1 MELGKSKEDYLK
13 AIFILQMKSSDVH
26 SVNIAEYMGV
36 SKASVSV
43 AMKQLRNKDYITM
56 DNSGKLHLS
65 PKGQALAAQIYE
77 RYSFFTSL
85 FSQLGVPDEIARK
98 DACAIEHVISN
109 ESYEKLRKGIIKKEQ
124 IAIFPTKRSSKPE
137 PPVHC

>member
-13 AIFILQMKSSDVH
+13 AIFILQLKSNDVH

-43 AMKQLRNKDYITM
+43 AMKQLRNKAYITM
-56 DNSGKLHLS
+56 DKNGRLHLS
-65 PKGQALAAQIYE
+65 PKGQTLATQLYE
-77 RYSFFTSL
+77 RYSFFTTL
-85 FSQLGVPDEIARK
+85 FSQMGVPVEIARK

-109 ESYEKLRKGIIKKEQ
+109 ESYEKLKGLN
-124 IAIFPTKRSSKPE
+124 
-137 PPVHC
+137 PV